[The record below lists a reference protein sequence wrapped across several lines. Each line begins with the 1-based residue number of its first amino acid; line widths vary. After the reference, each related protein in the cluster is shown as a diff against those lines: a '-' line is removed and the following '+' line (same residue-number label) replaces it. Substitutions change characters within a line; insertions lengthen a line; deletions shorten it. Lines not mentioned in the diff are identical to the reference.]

1 MSEEMNT
8 QNTEQQPTTQPAD
21 NGNQSGGKMFTQDDV
36 NRIVSER
43 LARDRQERSA
53 QKEADARERS
63 LQERENRM
71 SCKEYLHENNYPAE
85 LLDVIDC
92 SDVEKFKETVGKVNG
107 LYEAAHNR
115 PYFVSVKASNA
126 PRFCDSNDGNRY
138 SGGGSIDPIREAFM
152 HK

>member
-21 NGNQSGGKMFTQDDV
+21 NGNQSGSKMFTQEDV

-43 LARDRQERSA
+43 LARDRKDRST
-53 QKEADARERS
+53 QDEADARERD
-63 LQERENRM
+63 LQARESRM
-71 SCKEYLHENNYPAE
+71 SCREFLHDNKYPAE
-85 LLDVIDC
+85 LLDLVDC
-92 SDVEKFKETVGKVNG
+92 SDVEKFKETIGKING

-115 PYFVSVKASNA
+115 PYFVSQTSATAHFTA
-126 PRFCDSNDGNRY
+126 PGKSD
-138 SGGGSIDPIREAFM
+138 GGGYDPFREAFM

>member
-21 NGNQSGGKMFTQDDV
+21 NGNPGGGKMFTQDDV

-53 QKEADARERS
+53 QKEVDARERS
-63 LQERENRM
+63 LQERENRL

-85 LLDVIDC
+85 LLELIDC
-92 SDVEKFKETVGKVNG
+92 SDVEKFKETIGKING

-115 PYFVSVKASNA
+115 PYFASINPSNA
-126 PRFCDSNDGNRY
+126 PRFDSSNGDRRP
-138 SGGGSIDPIREAFM
+138 GGGSLDPIREAFM

>member
-21 NGNQSGGKMFTQDDV
+21 NGNQGGSKMFTQDDV

-53 QKEADARERS
+53 QKEVDARERD
-63 LQERENRM
+63 LQIRENRM
-71 SCKEYLHENNYPAE
+71 TCREFLSDNKYPAE
-85 LLDVIDC
+85 LLDLVDC
-92 SDVEKFKETVGKVNG
+92 SDVEKFKETIGKING

-115 PYFVSVKASNA
+115 PYFVSIDTTAA
-126 PRFCDSNDGNRY
+126 PRFASAG
-138 SGGGSIDPIREAFM
+138 SGGSGGYDPFREAFM

>member
-21 NGNQSGGKMFTQDDV
+21 NGNQGGSKMFTQDDV

-53 QKEADARERS
+53 QKEVDARERD
-63 LQERENRM
+63 LQTRENRM
-71 SCKEYLHENNYPAE
+71 TCREFLNDNKYPAE
-85 LLDVIDC
+85 LLDLIDC
-92 SDVEKFKETVGKVNG
+92 SDVEKFKETIGKING
-107 LYEAAHNR
+107 VYEAAHNR
-115 PYFVSVKASNA
+115 PYFASIKTSNA
-126 PRFCDSNDGNRY
+126 PRFDSSNGDRRPGGDGF
-138 SGGGSIDPIREAFM
+138 DPIREAFM

>member
-21 NGNQSGGKMFTQDDV
+21 NGNQGGGKMFTQDDV

-53 QKEADARERS
+53 QKEVDARERD
-63 LQERENRM
+63 LQTRENRM
-71 SCKEYLHENNYPAE
+71 TCREFLNDNKYPAE
-85 LLDVIDC
+85 LLDLVDC
-92 SDVEKFKETVGKVNG
+92 SDVEKFKETIGKING

-115 PYFVSVKASNA
+115 PYFSSIKEPQRHFAA
-126 PRFCDSNDGNRY
+126 PRSENN
-138 SGGGSIDPIREAFM
+138 GGSYDPFREAFM

>member
-53 QKEADARERS
+53 QKEVDARERD
-63 LQERENRM
+63 LQTRENRM
-71 SCKEYLHENNYPAE
+71 TCREFLNDNKYPAE
-85 LLDVIDC
+85 LLDLVDC
-92 SDVEKFKETVGKVNG
+92 SDVERFKETIGKING

-126 PRFCDSNDGNRY
+126 PRFCSASDGNRH
-138 SGGGSIDPIREAFM
+138 SGGDYDPIREAFM
-152 HK
+152 NK